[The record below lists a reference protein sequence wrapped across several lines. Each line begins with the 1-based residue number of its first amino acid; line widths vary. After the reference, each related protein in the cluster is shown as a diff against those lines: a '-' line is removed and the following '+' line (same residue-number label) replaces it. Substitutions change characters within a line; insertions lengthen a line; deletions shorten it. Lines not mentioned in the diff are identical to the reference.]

1 MTPLRQKMI
10 EDMQL
15 RGLAERTQQSYVA
28 AVRQVAQY
36 YGKSPD
42 RLSDAELRQYFVY
55 LQTEKKVS
63 KSTCLVALNG
73 LRFLYEWSLK
83 QPRPI
88 LREIRV
94 RGEQKLPVVLS
105 RAEVKQLLGAVR
117 RERYRVCVSLIYG
130 CGLRLLEGVTL
141 QVSQIDSRRMM
152 VHIQHGKGGKD
163 RLVPLPSPILTLLRS
178 YWVRHRHPRWLF
190 PSPQNKGLPQ
200 AEVWRPMT
208 PSGVQKAFRRLVRDS
223 GLNKRAT
230 IHTLRHSY
238 ATHLLEAG
246 VDLRLIQRYLGHRS
260 VQSTA
265 RYAHLTHQAEQ
276 RALAAINELAAG
288 LSWSS

>member
-1 MTPLRQKMI
+1 MTPLRQKMV

-15 RGLAERTQQSYVA
+15 RGLSERTQQSYVA
-28 AVRQVAQY
+28 AVSQLAQY

-42 RLSDAELRQYFVY
+42 RLSDAELRRYFVY
-55 LQTEKKVS
+55 LQLEKKVS

-73 LRFLYEWSLK
+73 LRFLYDWSLR

-105 RAEVKQLLGAVR
+105 RAEVKQVLGAVR
-117 RERYRVCVSLIYG
+117 RGRYRVCLSVIYG
-130 CGLRLLEGVTL
+130 CGLRLLEGVNL
-141 QVSQIDSRRMM
+141 QVSQIDSSRMM
-152 VHIQHGKGGKD
+152 VHIQQGKGGKD
-163 RLVPLPSPILTLLRS
+163 RLVPLPGPILTLLRD
-178 YWVRHRHPRWLF
+178 YWERHRHPRWLF
-190 PSPQNKGLPQ
+190 PSPQKKGVSL
-200 AEVWRPMT
+200 ADVWRPMD
-208 PSGVQKAFRRLVRDS
+208 PSGVQKALRRVVREQE
-223 GLNKRAT
+223 LTKRAT
-230 IHTLRHSY
+230 VHTLRHSY

-260 VQSTA
+260 MQSTA
-265 RYAHLTHQAEQ
+265 RYAHLTHKAEQ
-276 RALAAINELAAG
+276 RALAAINELTEG

>member
-15 RGLAERTQQSYVA
+15 RGLSERTQQSYVA
-28 AVRQVAQY
+28 AVRQVAEY
-36 YGKSPD
+36 YGKSPAE
-42 RLSDAELRQYFVY
+42 LSDAELRQYFIY
-55 LQTEKKVS
+55 LQREKRVS

-73 LRFLYEWSLK
+73 LRFLYEWSLR

-105 RAEVKQLLGAVR
+105 RAEVKQVLGAVR
-117 RERYRVCVSLIYG
+117 RPRYRVCLSVIYG
-130 CGLRLLEGVTL
+130 CGLRLLEGVSL
-141 QVSQIDSRRMM
+141 QVSQIDSSRMM
-152 VHIQHGKGGKD
+152 VHIQQGKGGKD
-163 RLVPLPSPILTLLRS
+163 RLVPLPAPILELLRG

-190 PSPQNKGLPQ
+190 PSPQKKGISL
-200 AEVWRPMT
+200 AEVWRPMEA
-208 PSGVQKAFRRLVRDS
+208 SGVQKAFRQVVREQ
-223 GLNKRAT
+223 GLTKRAT
-230 IHTLRHSY
+230 VHTLRHSY

-265 RYAHLTHQAEQ
+265 RYAHLTHNAEQ
-276 RALAAINELAAG
+276 RALTAINELAEG
-288 LSWSS
+288 LAWSS